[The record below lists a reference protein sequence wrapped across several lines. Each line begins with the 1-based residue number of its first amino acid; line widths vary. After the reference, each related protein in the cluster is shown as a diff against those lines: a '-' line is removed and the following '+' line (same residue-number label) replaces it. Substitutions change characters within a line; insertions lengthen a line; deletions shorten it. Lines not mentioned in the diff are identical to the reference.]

1 MRILKCVGLAAAL
14 VSAPALAMVGETSP
28 APELSKNLVMVLT
41 REGGGAG
48 FCTASVLAANVIL
61 TAAHCVTS
69 LPNMRVHFGDTSS
82 PPRLIEIAA
91 VAVHPQFHV
100 NAIASR
106 ERSVDLALIK
116 LKTPLP
122 AEFQPLEIG
131 SGEIGLNMP
140 LELAGFGLT
149 IEGNGRSAGKLLQGE
164 VTLRAPL
171 SNLLLWMEGKNVGTK
186 NTGACTGDSGGP
198 VLQNGALVGVI
209 TWTTGD
215 AGHHCGKLTQAIR
228 LAPQMGWIRNV
239 MTAW

>member
-41 REGGGAG
+41 REGSGAG

-69 LPNMRVHFGDTSS
+69 LPNMRVHFGDTAS
-82 PPRLIEIAA
+82 PPPLIEIAA
-91 VAVHPQFHV
+91 VAVHPQFHA
-100 NAIASR
+100 NAIATR

-131 SGEIGLNMP
+131 ISEIGLNTP
-140 LELAGFGLT
+140 LQLAGFGLT

-164 VTLRAPL
+164 VTLHAPL
-171 SNLLLWMEGKNVGTK
+171 SNLLLWMEGK

-198 VLQNGALVGVI
+198 VLQSGVLVGVI
-209 TWTTGD
+209 TWTTGY

-228 LAPQMGWIRNV
+228 LAPQMGWIGDV
-239 MTAW
+239 MTGW

>member
-14 VSAPALAMVGETSP
+14 VSAPAVAMVGETSP

-41 REGGGAG
+41 REGSGAG
-48 FCTASVLAANVIL
+48 LCTASVLAANVIL
-61 TAAHCVTS
+61 TAAHCVTA
-69 LPNMRVHFGDTSS
+69 LPNMRVHFGDTAS

-91 VAVHPQFHV
+91 VAVHPQFHA
-100 NAIASR
+100 NAIATR

-122 AEFQPLEIG
+122 AEFEPLEIG
-131 SGEIGLNMP
+131 SSEIGLNTP

-164 VTLRAPL
+164 VTLHAPL
-171 SNLLLWMEGKNVGTK
+171 SNLLLWMEGK

-198 VLQNGALVGVI
+198 VLQSGALVGVI

-215 AGHHCGKLTQAIR
+215 DGHHCGKLTQAIR
-228 LAPQMGWIRNV
+228 LAPQTGWVKAV
-239 MTAW
+239 MAGW